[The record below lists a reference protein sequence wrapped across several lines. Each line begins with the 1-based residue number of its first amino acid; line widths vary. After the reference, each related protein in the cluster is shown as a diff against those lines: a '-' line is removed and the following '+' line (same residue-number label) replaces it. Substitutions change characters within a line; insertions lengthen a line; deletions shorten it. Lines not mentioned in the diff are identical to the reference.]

1 MTAPRSI
8 ILGCGS
14 YLPERVVSNDEL
26 AERVDTSHEWI
37 VERTGIHQRHIAD
50 DGQLT
55 SDLAFGAAKRA
66 IEHAGI
72 DVDDI
77 DLVILATT
85 TPDQTFPSTA
95 TKVQANLG
103 MSNGAAFDIQAVC
116 SGFLYGISTAD
127 AFIRSGQA
135 RTVLLIGAETFSRIL
150 DWEDRGTC
158 VLFGDGAGAVVMQA
172 SSNGAASNDDSAGSG
187 HNQERGVLSTHLHSD
202 GKLNDLLYVDGGP
215 SSTQTVGHVRMVG
228 REVFRHAVTNLA
240 AVVDEAL
247 DANGLERDDISW
259 IVPHQAN
266 KRILDSTARKLGV
279 SPDRVVTTVDRHANT
294 SAASIPLALDVAV
307 KDGRIK
313 RGDLLLLE
321 AMGGGLTWGSAL
333 VRW

>member
-1 MTAPRSI
+1 MPRSI

-14 YLPERVVSNDEL
+14 YLPERIVTNDEL
-26 AERVDTSHEWI
+26 AQRVDTTDEWI
-37 VERTGIHQRHIAD
+37 VERTGIRQRHIAE
-50 DGQLT
+50 DGQFT
-55 SDLAFGAAKRA
+55 SDLALAAAERA

-72 DVDDI
+72 AVDDI
-77 DLVILATT
+77 DLGILATT

-95 TKVQANLG
+95 TKVQARLG

-158 VLFGDGAGAVVMQA
+158 VLFGDGAGAVVLQA
-172 SSNGAASNDDSAGSG
+172 SANGAATDDDDAGAG
-187 HNQERGVLSTHLHSD
+187 HNRERGILSTHLHSD
-202 GKLNDLLYVDGGP
+202 
-215 SSTQTVGHVRMVG
+215 GHVRMVG

-247 DANGLERDDISW
+247 EANNLERDDISW
-259 IVPHQAN
+259 LVPHQAN
-266 KRILDSTARKLGV
+266 KRILDSTARKLGM

-294 SAASIPLALDVAV
+294 SAASIPLALDAAV
-307 KDGRIK
+307 RDGRIK